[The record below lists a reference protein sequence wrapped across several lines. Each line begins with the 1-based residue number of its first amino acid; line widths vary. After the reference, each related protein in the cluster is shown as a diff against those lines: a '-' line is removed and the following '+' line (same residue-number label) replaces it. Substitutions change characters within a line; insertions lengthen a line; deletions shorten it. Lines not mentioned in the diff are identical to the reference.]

1 VPIWSADAYR
11 QRSRIKQGVADDA
24 CARACDAPAGA
35 PGNEAQ
41 AGRPA
46 SSPRRR
52 RAPRPRPAACSRV
65 GPGARAPPRARGE
78 GRAESR
84 HVTPRRGP
92 IVRTHARWQLACRH
106 HVSARAPPRGGVAC
120 RAMCSACA
128 RPSWHASP
136 SPLPM
141 SAAWARTWRPCAC
154 VRPCRARQQ
163 QEGARDR
170 VKLSSAARGEASG
183 REERGERRSILHL
196 LRVCSLAWRGVRPL
210 SATQCMVKRD
220 GTCLA

>member
-1 VPIWSADAYR
+1 MKRRPAGLPAPR
-11 QRSRIKQGVADDA
+11 ADDVLLVL
-24 CARACDAPAGA
+24 
-35 PGNEAQ
+35 
-41 AGRPA
+41 GR
-46 SSPRRR
+46 
-52 RAPRPRPAACSRV
+52 
-65 GPGARAPPRARGE
+65 PRARAS
-78 GRAESR
+78 GRALER
-84 HVTPRRGP
+84 HPALV
-92 IVRTHARWQLACRH
+92 VRAEPACDPAARPDRAHARALATGACRH